1 MHEINRRISFNDEAG
16 TACGPVNFA
25 TIDAEIAIQDGT
37 ETVYVFGEWVSEAY
51 DEIHC
56 MAVRESMFD
65 VCARLKNNAEDIDE
79 LAAERE
85 HIEAGRIT
93 DDEKY
98 RNFYTEIT
106 NMITKEMEAHGYK
119 PDFDD

>member
-1 MHEINRRISFNDEAG
+1 
-16 TACGPVNFA
+16 
-25 TIDAEIAIQDGT
+25 
-37 ETVYVFGEWVSEAY
+37 
-51 DEIHC
+51 

-65 VCARLKNNAEDIDE
+65 VCARLKNDAEDIDE